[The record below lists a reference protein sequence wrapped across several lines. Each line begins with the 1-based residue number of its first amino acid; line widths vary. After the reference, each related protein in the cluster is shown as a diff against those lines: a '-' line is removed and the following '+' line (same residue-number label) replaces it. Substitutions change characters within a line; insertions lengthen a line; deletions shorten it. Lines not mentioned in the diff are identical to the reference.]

1 MTMVLKASVALFS
14 LNLNWIGDDMSFG
27 RTGKTEGIEVFIAA
41 SEFVKDFEGLMDM
54 TEKEVTRALYRAVN
68 RATGNS
74 RTRII
79 RQVRE
84 KYSVK
89 HGSVFNRMSLHRAT
103 TSNLHA
109 EIQIKGKPISL
120 HRFGVPRFSRNRPA
134 RGLSV
139 EIRKGEKTLFE
150 GSFFGRVNGQRLI
163 LRRLGDGRHP
173 LEMLYGPSPAELVDD
188 TIIEKSKAEAVTT
201 FYKTFA
207 HEVEQGHKYAGSK
220 ISKYRNK

>member
-1 MTMVLKASVALFS
+1 
-14 LNLNWIGDDMSFG
+14 MSFG

-41 SEFVKDFEGLMDM
+41 SEFVQDFEGLMNL
-54 TEKEVTRALYRAVN
+54 TKKEATRALYRAVN

-120 HRFGVPRFSRNRPA
+120 HRFGVPKFSKKNRPA

-139 EIRKGEKTLFE
+139 EIIKGEKELFE

-163 LRRLGDGRHP
+163 LRRLGYDRHP

-207 HEVEQGHKYAGSK
+207 HEVEQGHRYAGSK
-220 ISKYRNK
+220 IGKYRNK